1 MDKNKKIRV
10 SYDTRKLTI
19 EQKRLIVEK
28 IRELEASNVGNRK
41 LSNQKLANIIGQRF
55 LKRVISKKVIQKY
68 RKESVAS
75 SIIAQPQSDSKL
87 CQLRSDNIID
97 WQASFD
103 QFLSNAFSYANLS
116 LRMVLSLAM
125 HFGKTKIAHPKK
137 TVFNKTWGRSYLKRM
152 DYTYRIKK
160 KNRVVAAG
168 TLEKANKEMTEIC
181 KDNFIMKPLRVGIKT
196 MRINM
201 RLFRFFNN
209 LKMTLY

>member
-75 SIIAQPQSDSKL
+75 AIIAQPQSDSKL
-87 CQLRSDNIID
+87 CQLRSENI
-97 WQASFD
+97 S
-103 QFLSNAFSYANLS
+103 
-116 LRMVLSLAM
+116 
-125 HFGKTKIAHPKK
+125 
-137 TVFNKTWGRSYLKRM
+137 
-152 DYTYRIKK
+152 
-160 KNRVVAAG
+160 
-168 TLEKANKEMTEIC
+168 
-181 KDNFIMKPLRVGIKT
+181 
-196 MRINM
+196 
-201 RLFRFFNN
+201 
-209 LKMTLY
+209 

>member
-75 SIIAQPQSDSKL
+75 AIIAQPQSDSKL
-87 CQLRSDNIID
+87 CQLRSENIID
-97 WQASFD
+97 WEASFD

-137 TVFNKTWGRSYLKRM
+137 TVFNKTWGRSFLKRM
-152 DYTYRIKK
+152 DYTYRKICGSK

-181 KDNFIMKPLRVGIKT
+181 KDYSSSEILNWDESR
-196 MRINM
+196 R
-201 RLFRFFNN
+201 
-209 LKMTLY
+209 